1 AGHFGL
7 HDRGELKIGK
17 RADITVFDMDEIKY
31 QPMEKV
37 YDVPDGKGDYT
48 WRWTRSPAPMRLTLV
63 NGEATFDAGQY
74 TDAKPG
80 MMVSPQ

>member
-1 AGHFGL
+1 
-7 HDRGELKIGK
+7 
-17 RADITVFDMDEIKY
+17 
-31 QPMEKV
+31 MEKV

-63 NGEATFDAGQY
+63 NGEATFHAGQY

-80 MMVSPQ
+80 MMVSPQR